1 MLKNLPKMQ
10 LQIQYRPVE
19 LRPYMKLSEEPAK
32 SHAQE
37 AAGRYQ
43 EGGNLTKYQQEGC
56 NGPFLGPMM
65 Y

>member
-19 LRPYMKLSEEPAK
+19 LRPYMKVSEEPAK

-37 AAGRYQ
+37 AAGCYQ
-43 EGGNLTKYQQEGC
+43 EGGNLTKYQQG
-56 NGPFLGPMM
+56 GFMAPF
-65 Y
+65 